1 MAVYDYQAI
10 GTDGKRT
17 SGVITADS
25 PRAARRELRLRQ
37 LSPLDVS
44 ESRKG
49 RSASAVSG
57 HDQKLSGA
65 DLVVATRQLALLVKS
80 GTPVEEAIGSVAAEA
95 EKPATRKVFMGVR
108 SSITDGFSVPEALN
122 SAPKAFPPFYRAVIS
137 AGQSSGRLDEVMD
150 RLANHLEKARKI
162 RNKIMSALI
171 YPIVLSV
178 IALVVVTLLMIFVV
192 PAIVEQF
199 DTLGEELPWLTE
211 VVIAVSGFLRQWGL
225 VLLLVLIAAGWALRR
240 LFRRPAMAEARD
252 RVILSLP
259 VIGKLARGVAA
270 AAFARTFATLSA
282 SGAPVPECLA
292 AARNSM
298 SNAVFRKAVTNVRRR
313 VEEGAS
319 LARAM
324 RAETVFPPMLLHM
337 VASGERGGDL
347 AGMME
352 RAANYLEDEFDNA
365 STVAL
370 GLLEPLMIVF
380 LASIVALI
388 VLAIMLPILQINT
401 LAIG

>member
-10 GTDGKRT
+10 GSDGKRT

-25 PRAARRELRLRQ
+25 PRAARKELRLRQ
-37 LSPLDVS
+37 LSPLDVT

-49 RSASAVSG
+49 LKKDSVTG
-57 HDQKLSGA
+57 HDQHLSGG

-80 GTPVEEAIGSVAAEA
+80 GMPVEEAIGSVAAEA

-108 SSITDGFSVPEALN
+108 SSITDGYSVSESLN
-122 SAPKAFPPFYRAVIS
+122 GAPRAFPAFYRAVVS
-137 AGQSSGRLDEVMD
+137 SGQSSGRLDEVLE
-150 RLANHLEKARKI
+150 RLAAHLEKSRKMK
-162 RNKIMSALI
+162 NKILSALI

-178 IALVVVTLLMIFVV
+178 IALFVVTLLMIFVV

-199 DTLGEELPWLTE
+199 DTLGQDLPWLTDA
-211 VVIAVSGFLRQWGL
+211 VIAISEFLRRWGVV
-225 VLLLVLIAAGWALRR
+225 VLLGLIAGIWGLRR
-240 LFRRPAMAEARD
+240 LFKTKPAAEARD
-252 RVILSLP
+252 RFILSLP
-259 VIGKLARGVAA
+259 VIGKLSRGVSA

-282 SGAPVPECLA
+282 SGAPVPECLG
-292 AARNSM
+292 AARNAM
-298 SNAVFRKAVTNVRRR
+298 RNTVFRKATSNVRRR
-313 VEEGAS
+313 VEEGSS

-324 RAETVFPPMLLHM
+324 RAEEVFPPILLHM

-347 AGMME
+347 AGMMG
-352 RAANYLEDEFDNA
+352 RGADYLEDEFDNA
-365 STVAL
+365 TTIAL

-380 LASIVALI
+380 LAGIVALI
-388 VLAIMLPILQINT
+388 VLSIMLPILQINT

>member
-1 MAVYDYQAI
+1 MAVYDYQAL
-10 GTDGKRT
+10 GADGKRT

-25 PRAARRELRLRQ
+25 PRAARKELRLRQ

-49 RSASAVSG
+49 KSATAVSG
-57 HDQKLSGA
+57 HDRKLSGA

-108 SSITDGFSVPEALN
+108 SSITDGYSVSEALN
-122 SAPKAFPPFYRAVIS
+122 SAPKAFPAFYRAVVS
-137 AGQSSGRLDEVMD
+137 AGQSSGRLDEVLE
-150 RLANHLEKARKI
+150 RLATHLEKSRKMK
-162 RNKIMSALI
+162 NKILSALI
-171 YPIVLSV
+171 YPIVLSA
-178 IALVVVTLLMIFVV
+178 IALIVVSLLMIFVV

-199 DTLGEELPWLTE
+199 DTLGQDLPWLTE
-211 VVIAVSGFLRQWGL
+211 AVIAVSTFMRQWGIVA
-225 VLLLVLIAAGWALRR
+225 VLALIAALWGLRR
-240 LFRRPAMAEARD
+240 LFRSARVREARD
-252 RVILSLP
+252 RFILSLP

-282 SGAPVPECLA
+282 SGAPVPECLG

-298 SNAVFRKAVTNVRRR
+298 SNAVFRRSVTSIRRK
-313 VEEGAS
+313 VEEGS
-319 LARAM
+319 TLARAM
-324 RAETVFPPMLLHM
+324 RSEAVFPPMLLHM

-347 AGMME
+347 AAMMG
-352 RAANYLEDEFDNA
+352 RAADYLEDEFDNA

-370 GLLEPLMIVF
+370 GLLEPIMIVF
-380 LASIVALI
+380 LAGIVALI
-388 VLAIMLPILQINT
+388 VLSIMLPILQINT

>member
-10 GTDGKRT
+10 GADGKRT

-25 PRAARRELRLRQ
+25 ARAARKELRLRQ

-44 ESRKG
+44 ESRKAKAKDG
-49 RSASAVSG
+49 VTG
-57 HDQKLSGA
+57 HDQRLSGG
-65 DLVVATRQLALLVKS
+65 DLVVATRQLALLVKA

-108 SSITDGFSVPEALN
+108 SSITDGYSVSEALN
-122 SAPKAFPPFYRAVIS
+122 GAPKAFPAFYRAVV
-137 AGQSSGRLDEVMD
+137 SSGQASSKLDEVLE
-150 RLANHLEKARKI
+150 RLATHLEKSRKMK
-162 RNKIMSALI
+162 NKILSALI

-178 IALVVVTLLMIFVV
+178 IALVVVTLLMVFVV

-199 DTLGEELPWLTE
+199 DTLGQDLPWLTE
-211 VVIAVSGFLRQWGL
+211 AVIAISAFLRRWGIVLIL
-225 VLLLVLIAAGWALRR
+225 VIIAAGWGARR
-240 LFRRPAMAEARD
+240 LFQVPAVAEMRD
-252 RVILSLP
+252 RFILSLP
-259 VIGKLARGVAA
+259 VVGKLSRGVSS

-282 SGAPVPECLA
+282 SGAPVPECLG

-298 SNAVFRKAVTNVRRR
+298 SNAVFRKAVSSVRRR
-313 VEEGAS
+313 VEEGS
-319 LARAM
+319 TLARAM
-324 RAETVFPPMLLHM
+324 RTEQVFPPMLIHM

-347 AGMME
+347 AGMMG
-352 RAANYLEDEFDNA
+352 RAADYLEDEFDNA
-365 STVAL
+365 TTVAL

-380 LASIVALI
+380 LAGIVALI
-388 VLAIMLPILQINT
+388 VLSIMLPILQINT

>member
-1 MAVYDYQAI
+1 MAVFDYLAI
-10 GTDGKRT
+10 ATDGKRT

-25 PRAARRELRLRQ
+25 ARAARKELRLRQ
-37 LSPLDVS
+37 LSPLDVT

-49 RSASAVSG
+49 RSATAASG
-57 HDQKLSGA
+57 HDHKLSGA
-65 DLVVATRQLALLVKS
+65 DLVVTTRQLALLVKS

-108 SSITDGFSVPEALN
+108 SSITDGFSVSEALN
-122 SAPKAFPPFYRAVIS
+122 GAPKAFPPFYRAVIS
-137 AGQSSGRLDEVMD
+137 AGQSSGRLDEVME
-150 RLANHLEKARKI
+150 RLANHLEKSRKM
-162 RNKIMSALI
+162 RNKILSALI

-178 IALVVVTLLMIFVV
+178 IALVVVTLLMVFVV

-199 DTLGEELPWLTE
+199 DTLGQDLPWLTE
-211 VVIAVSGFLRQWGL
+211 AVIHVSNFLRQWGV
-225 VLLLVLIAAGWALRR
+225 VLLLALVGGIWMLRR
-240 LFRRPAMAEARD
+240 LFRQPAAAEARD
-252 RVILSLP
+252 RFVLSLP
-259 VIGKLARGVAA
+259 VVGRLSRGVSS
-270 AAFARTFATLSA
+270 AAFARTFSTLSA
-282 SGAPVPECLA
+282 SGAPVPECLG

-298 SNAVFRKAVTNVRRR
+298 ANAVFRRAVTNVRRR
-313 VEEGAS
+313 VEEGSS

-352 RAANYLEDEFDNA
+352 RAADYLEDEFDNA

-388 VLAIMLPILQINT
+388 VLSIMLPILQINT